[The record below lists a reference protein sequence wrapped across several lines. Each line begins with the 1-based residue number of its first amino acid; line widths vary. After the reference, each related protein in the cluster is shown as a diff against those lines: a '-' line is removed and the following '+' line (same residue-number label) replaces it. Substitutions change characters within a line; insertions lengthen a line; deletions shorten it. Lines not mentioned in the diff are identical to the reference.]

1 MDEYGVK
8 AKNVE
13 MFHNVTGSAMKGA
26 GWLFGCDW
34 LELLG
39 TVAELKTADAMEG
52 PDLDDY
58 KKELAK
64 IREDAIARYLTD
76 HTIQPGE
83 LYEGLG
89 ALSVEKKMTGILL
102 KLTIGGWTFDFRW
115 DGLTAGTP
123 RPGKHK

>member
-1 MDEYGVK
+1 
-8 AKNVE
+8 
-13 MFHNVTGSAMKGA
+13 MKGA

-52 PDLDDY
+52 PDSDDY
-58 KKELAK
+58 KNELTK

-89 ALSVEKKMTGILL
+89 AL
-102 KLTIGGWTFDFRW
+102 
-115 DGLTAGTP
+115 TAGTS

>member
-1 MDEYGVK
+1 MKSKTSLYTKEECSKVWEAVDEYEAK

-39 TVAELKTADAMEG
+39 SLEELNTLTAFEG
-52 PDLDDY
+52 PSAEDY
-58 KKELAK
+58 EKELAK

-89 ALSVEKKMTGILL
+89 AL
-102 KLTIGGWTFDFRW
+102 
-115 DGLTAGTP
+115 TAGTS